1 MTVVTL
7 IGDVNGSGSDVVVTR
22 LNPTGVVAGVYGSNN
37 SIPKFSVDEFGR
49 ITSVNLVPVA
59 ALSGPAGPQGPIGP
73 RGSAGDVGP
82 AGPQGP
88 IGLTGPVGPQGP
100 VGPAGARGIQGL
112 QGPVGGA
119 DVVAACAISANLAQ
133 QNAEQST
140 TAAAATAL
148 NAAAA
153 ENAKNIA
160 VQQAAAAAIY
170 AAQSADRYFL
180 HDQAIPE
187 MDWVVQH
194 NLNKYPSVSIVDSS
208 GDQVEGEVHYD
219 GVNALHV
226 KFSAPFAGRAYIN

>member
-1 MTVVTL
+1 MAVVTL
-7 IGDVNGSGSDVVVTR
+7 IGDVNGSGSDVIVTR
-22 LNPTGVVAGVYGSNN
+22 LNPTGVVAGVYGNNN
-37 SIPKFSVDEFGR
+37 SVPKFTVDEFGR
-49 ITSVNLVPVA
+49 ITSVTLVSVA
-59 ALSGPAGPQGPIGP
+59 AQMGAVGPQGPMGL
-73 RGSAGDVGP
+73 RGQVGDVGP
-82 AGPQGP
+82 AGPVGPTGQTGVAGPAGP
-88 IGLTGPVGPQGP
+88 I
-100 VGPAGARGIQGL
+100 GPAGARGIQGL

-133 QNAEQST
+133 QNAEHST

-160 VQQAAAAAIY
+160 IQQAEAAAIY
-170 AAQSADRYFL
+170 ASQSNDRYFL

-219 GVNALHV
+219 GINALHV